1 LTKCM
6 KTELKEDKFKK
17 AVLLVLDERKME
29 ERPGYPVERALVEGD
44 VHDLHKA
51 VRSEKGGETAMINI
65 VVVRSDAHLR
75 EVLRLYEATYRQNFA
90 REMLKKSGNLV
101 GELLAHILN
110 GVINKPVRDALLV
123 HHALSLS
130 KSDSIRTELLISRL
144 VRYHWDRPHMELVKR
159 EYRTRYGVDMQKAVA
174 EGTRGEWGHFCEM
187 LCVRRMG
194 DEVRSVERIE
204 EYRVDIRR

>member
-1 LTKCM
+1 MNTK
-6 KTELKEDKFKK
+6 
-17 AVLLVLDERKME
+17 
-29 ERPGYPVERALVEGD
+29 
-44 VHDLHKA
+44 
-51 VRSEKGGETAMINI
+51 GEM
-65 VVVRSDAHLR
+65 
-75 EVLRLYEATYRQNFA
+75 
-90 REMLKKSGNLV
+90 
-101 GELLAHILN
+101 LAHILN

-144 VRYHWDRPHMELVKR
+144 VRYHWDRPHMELVKK
-159 EYRTRYGVDMQKAVA
+159 EYRARYGVEMQAAVR

-194 DEVRSVERIE
+194 DEVRRVERVE